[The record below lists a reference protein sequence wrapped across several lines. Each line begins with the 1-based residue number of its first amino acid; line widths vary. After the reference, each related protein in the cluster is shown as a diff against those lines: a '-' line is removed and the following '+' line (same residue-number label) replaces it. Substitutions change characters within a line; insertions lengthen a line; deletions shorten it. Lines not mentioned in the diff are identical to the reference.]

1 MTTGDRTLFGLP
13 WQIVAALVGVI
24 ALVACERSP
33 KLDKPRA
40 LVRFTRG
47 IPGAS
52 PSPAGFDSLSGALS
66 VAYERALPRLDLEIR
81 ESAGSLH
88 TLQQIQRGQAD
99 IGFALAD
106 VAYVAFSHGI
116 AEAQDSLDRLRAIA
130 ALELTSLQMV
140 VRRHSGIRSVPDVR
154 GRRVGI
160 GPTGSGTVLT
170 SGLILRA
177 YGIGE
182 NEITT
187 IELPWNEA
195 ARRLVNGTLD
205 AAFVNAGYPS
215 ESVAEAAHGG
225 ATLLDIAGPAV
236 DRLRSSY
243 PFYRLTFIPSG
254 TYPGQLTPIRTIGVS
269 SVLVTRVDLDE
280 EVVYELTRALFEIYP
295 EIAAQRV
302 SMELVPEEAPATPI
316 PLHEGAARYYREREL
331 TR

>member
-1 MTTGDRTLFGLP
+1 MTTAAKTLLNGRSRMAVLAP
-13 WQIVAALVGVI
+13 LAVV
-24 ALVACERSP
+24 ALVACRTPVVEE
-33 KLDKPRA
+33 PRT
-40 LVRFTRG
+40 LVRLTRG
-47 IPGAS
+47 VPAAS
-52 PSPAGFDSLSGALS
+52 PSPTGFDSLGAALS
-66 VAYERALPRLDLEIR
+66 AAYERALPRLDVEIR

-88 TLQQIQRGQAD
+88 TLQQIQRGEAD

-106 VAYVAFSHGI
+106 VTYVAFSHGI
-116 AEAQDSLDRLRAIA
+116 EQTPGSFDRLRAIA
-130 ALELTSLQMV
+130 ALELTSLHLV
-140 VRRHSGIRSVPDVR
+140 VRGGAGIRSVQDLR

-177 YGIGE
+177 YDIGE
-182 NEITT
+182 DAVTA

-215 ESVAEAAHGG
+215 ESVAEAARAGG
-225 ATLLDIAGPAV
+225 ALLDLEGPEI
-236 DRLRSSY
+236 DGLRSSY
-243 PFYRLTFIPSG
+243 PFYRLTFIPPG
-254 TYPGQLTPIRTIGVS
+254 TYAGQRSAIRTIGVNS
-269 SVLVTRVDLDE
+269 LMVTSVDLDE
-280 EVVYELTRALFEIYP
+280 GVVYELTKALFEIYP